1 MIPSIVKNVRQLSVV
16 LLAAGIMSACST
28 TPKQEPEPV
37 TPVAVAKP
45 VKPLAVKPLELTQTP
60 RGPMITLD
68 DVLFDFEKDSLR
80 PEARSIA
87 RQAAQWLKKNPDRVA
102 VVQGHTD
109 HTGPS
114 EFNQI
119 LSERRAQAI
128 RAALLDEGVPYS
140 RIRVKGF
147 GMTRPVASNNTREGR
162 QANRRVEIVFTQAK
176 RRLAS

>member
-1 MIPSIVKNVRQLSVV
+1 MLISITKNARRLSAV

-28 TPKQEPEPV
+28 TPKQQPEPIA
-37 TPVAVAKP
+37 PVVAAKP
-45 VKPLAVKPLELTQTP
+45 VKPLELTETP

-68 DVLFDFEKDSLR
+68 DVLFDFEQDTLR

-102 VVQGHTD
+102 VVEGHTD

-114 EFNQI
+114 EFNQS

-128 RAALLDEGVPYS
+128 RAALLEEGVPSS
-140 RIRVKGF
+140 RIRAKGF

-162 QANRRVEIVFTQAK
+162 QANRRVEIVFTEASGK
-176 RRLAS
+176 LAS

>member
-1 MIPSIVKNVRQLSVV
+1 MNLSIVKNARLLSAA

-28 TPKQEPEPV
+28 TPKQEPEPIP
-37 TPVAVAKP
+37 PVAAAEP
-45 VKPLAVKPLELTQTP
+45 VKPLELTQTP

-68 DVLFDFEKDSLR
+68 DVLFDFEEDSLR

-87 RQAAQWLKKNPDRVA
+87 RQAAQWLKKNPDRIA

-114 EFNQI
+114 EFNQS

-147 GMTRPVASNNTREGR
+147 GMTRPVASNDTREGR